1 MDHTNINTRKISP
14 VIIALMMFTATM
26 ASAFFIGTPPHAATA
41 QAPQK
46 TVVRDSQTILLEGKT
61 ISSKGFIHVYDA
73 TPYMIMSGHV
83 AANLPCD
90 SSAKTPY
97 NVLIGQAPNVKPAE
111 LEYIKELST
120 PGKMCIYHVDVNSEP
135 GGKAGIIT
143 DIALQ
148 NPTATDVK
156 FPPMSTL
163 VIGVDEIAPGA
174 EMAGNMTKG

>member
-1 MDHTNINTRKISP
+1 MPHSNVNPRKISP
-14 VIIALMMFTATM
+14 LIIASMIFVAIV
-26 ASAFFIGTPPHAATA
+26 ASTIFCIGITPLAVTA
-41 QAPQK
+41 QSPQK

-61 ISSKGFIHVYDA
+61 IPSKGFIHVYDA

-83 AANLPCD
+83 VNLPCD
-90 SSAKTPY
+90 SNAKTPY

-135 GGKAGIIT
+135 GGKVGIIT

-156 FPPMSTL
+156 FPPMRTL

-174 EMAGNMTKG
+174 EVGG

>member
-61 ISSKGFIHVYDA
+61 IPSKGFIHVYDA

-83 AANLPCD
+83 AR
-90 SSAKTPY
+90 
-97 NVLIGQAPNVKPAE
+97 
-111 LEYIKELST
+111 
-120 PGKMCIYHVDVNSEP
+120 
-135 GGKAGIIT
+135 
-143 DIALQ
+143 
-148 NPTATDVK
+148 
-156 FPPMSTL
+156 
-163 VIGVDEIAPGA
+163 
-174 EMAGNMTKG
+174 

>member
-26 ASAFFIGTPPHAATA
+26 ASAFFIGTPPHSATA

-61 ISSKGFIHVYDA
+61 IPSKGFIHVYDA

-148 NPTATDVK
+148 NPTTTDVK

-174 EMAGNMTKG
+174 ETAGNMTKG

>member
-61 ISSKGFIHVYDA
+61 IPSKGFIHVYDA

-90 SSAKTPY
+90 SNAKTPY